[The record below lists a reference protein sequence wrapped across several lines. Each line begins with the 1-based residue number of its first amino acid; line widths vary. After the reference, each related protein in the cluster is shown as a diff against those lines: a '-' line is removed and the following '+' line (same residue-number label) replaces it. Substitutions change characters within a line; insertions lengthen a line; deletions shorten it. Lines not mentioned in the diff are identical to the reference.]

1 MDSITNVIMD
11 VLQFLQSQRI
21 KNGILFA
28 LSLTLIIL
36 SILNIRS
43 SNEKDDK
50 DTKSA
55 IKTIN
60 ICSLIIIGLSLIV
73 LFRASYVFYVIR
85 NQGSYYSDKEDTI
98 NTIILGLPIIVFIV
112 SVIQKVSI
120 SNILPDM
127 DNQKAVDDY
136 DKNHTLK
143 AQDVKGSSD
152 AIFYTSLAIFLMTVI
167 YFVYNKYS
175 SKKINITKETQYDKV
190 MKILKGQLQKEESEF
205 NDAIKSNT
213 ASQSWLEDR
222 QQEIERLKVSILS
235 LKTKRDQSVQ
245 QETKDI
251 TSKYLDTK
259 SALSRAQERTLDEAQ
274 VMSEGTVDV
283 EQIVPSH
290 LKRNAEQPTLM
301 RTPKIV
307 ISSSKALS
315 NSSSTSGQTM
325 SSTSGG
331 QSTKETLDIL
341 KAATDVV
348 STKDALEKVL
358 TNFNKISSG
367 KTIEDVTASA
377 KERYKA
383 PVSQSTTPATPAP
396 VISAPISA
404 PATPAAVIST
414 TVPTI
419 SK

>member
-1 MDSITNVIMD
+1 MDSVTNVIMD

-73 LFRASYVFYVIR
+73 LFRTSYVFYVIR

-259 SALSRAQERTLDEAQ
+259 SELSRAQERTLDEAQ
-274 VMSEGTVDV
+274 VMAEGTVDV

-290 LKRNAEQPTLM
+290 LKINAEQPTLM
-301 RTPKIV
+301 RTPKII
-307 ISSSKALS
+307 ISSSKAPS
-315 NSSSTSGQTM
+315 TTSSTSST
-325 SSTSGG
+325 SSKSGG
-331 QSTKETLDIL
+331 QNTKETLDVL

-348 STKDALEKVL
+348 QAKDALEKVV
-358 TNFNKISSG
+358 TTFNKISSG

-383 PVSQSTTPATPAP
+383 PSAAP
-396 VISAPISA
+396 SAA
-404 PATPAAVIST
+404 PAADPAAAPAAAPAADVSVT
-414 TVPTI
+414 KR
-419 SK
+419 S

>member
-1 MDSITNVIMD
+1 MDSVTNVIMD

-73 LFRASYVFYVIR
+73 LFRTSYVFYVIR

-259 SALSRAQERTLDEAQ
+259 SELSRAQERTLDEAQ
-274 VMSEGTVDV
+274 VMAEGTVDV

-290 LKRNAEQPTLM
+290 LKINAEQPTLM
-301 RTPKIV
+301 RTPKII
-307 ISSSKALS
+307 ISSSKAPS
-315 NSSSTSGQTM
+315 TTSSTSST
-325 SSTSGG
+325 SSKSGG
-331 QSTKETLDIL
+331 QNTKETLDVL

-348 STKDALEKVL
+348 QAKDALEKVV
-358 TNFNKISSG
+358 TTFNKISSG

-383 PVSQSTTPATPAP
+383 PSAAP
-396 VISAPISA
+396 SAA
-404 PATPAAVIST
+404 PAADPAAAPAAAPAADVSAT
-414 TVPTI
+414 KR
-419 SK
+419 S